1 MTSNNPNTK
10 NLSSKWDEYLY
21 SKKYDKSDKS
31 DKSEKGGL
39 ITHTKIGSKELGI
52 YAGSYTITNMPE
64 FWSYYYSHVFENK
77 NKEYLTEK
85 QLIEDGPL
93 LVDIDLRYDTTIKTR
108 QHNKNHIIDLIVLY
122 ANKLNLIY
130 AIPNKSIINVYV
142 LEKTDVNVCED
153 KVKDG
158 IHIIFTIKMDKSHQC
173 VLRKMIIEEIE
184 NIWDNIQNTNSYEDV
199 FDEGVTKG
207 FVNWQVYGSRKPDHK
222 AYSLSYFYELTYLT
236 QDDEA
241 DQEETWDFKEI
252 PVSKINIQQHL
263 PLMSARCKEHQQFEV
278 NQNSDLLNKIE
289 YEKQQLH
296 VKQRKPTINVVNTK
310 IDIAM
315 YDFGKISDANTLDS
329 LLECF
334 LEEISNSDYEIRE
347 THEFAMILPK
357 SYYGAGSYNKWI
369 RVGWALKNTHEK
381 LFLSWLKLSSQCE
394 TFKFTQAKVSE
405 LYELWKGFD
414 VKNSDGLTNRSIMFW
429 SKTDNYAEYEK
440 IRKETITYYIEQT
453 LQTMI
458 LKDKVAE
465 FDLAVVLYQ
474 LFKDQF
480 VCISVKNNEWY
491 EYKNHKWNE
500 IDSGS
505 TLRLLISKKMHDIY
519 SKKSHELI
527 ETITKKENND
537 ENTENL
543 KTRALK
549 LGDICILLKTTSW
562 KNNIMKEAKEL
573 FYDKNFMNKLD
584 ANPYLMCFNNYVID
598 FEAKTHRKG
607 KPDDYI
613 SKSTN
618 IDYIPYDN
626 LSSNSYSSIIQEINK
641 FIDELFPDKELRR
654 YMWEHLASI
663 LIGKNHSQTFNI
675 YTGSGCNGKSKLV
688 ELMSRCLGD
697 YKATVPITLITQS
710 RNSIGSTSSEVVAL
724 MGVRYAVMQEPS
736 KGDVI
741 NEGIMKEITGGDP
754 IQARALFKD
763 SVTFMPQFKL
773 VVCTNVLFDINTND
787 DGTWRRI
794 RICDFMSKFTDAPY
808 ENEDKFP
815 KANFPYQYLIDQKI
829 DEKFT
834 LWAPLLMSKLVT
846 MAYQTEGKVKDAKI
860 VTSVSD
866 NYREAQ
872 DYLTEFAKEKIG
884 RMRDGVVK
892 KTELLEEFK
901 KWYTMNYGRA
911 TLPNGKEIT
920 DYMDKQ
926 YGKNKRGKW
935 YNVIINYNNDSDN
948 EEHIQEQEQE

>member
-1 MTSNNPNTK
+1 MTSNSNSSNTRSS
-10 NLSSKWDEYLY
+10 SSKWDDYLL
-21 SKKYDKSDKS
+21 SH
-31 DKSEKGGL
+31 KSEKGGT
-39 ITHTKIGSKELGI
+39 ISHTKIGSKDANI
-52 YAGSYTITNMPE
+52 YAGSYNIVNMPE
-64 FWSYYYSHVFENK
+64 FWSNYYSHVFEKN

-93 LVDIDLRYDTTIKTR
+93 LVDIDLRYATTINSR

-130 AIPNKSIINVYV
+130 SIPNKSTINVYV
-142 LEKTDVNVCED
+142 LEKPDVNICED

-158 IHIIFTIKMDKSHQC
+158 IHLIFTIKMDKSHQC
-173 VLRKMIIEEIE
+173 VLRKMIIEEIG

-199 FDEGVTKG
+199 FDEGITKG
-207 FVNWQVYGSRKPDHK
+207 FVNWQVYGSRKPEHK
-222 AYSLSYFYELTYLT
+222 AYNLTYFYELTYLIED
-236 QDDEA
+236 Q
-241 DQEETWDFKEI
+241 DQEETWNFKEVNI
-252 PVSKINIQQHL
+252 SKINMQEHL
-263 PLMSARCKEHQQFEV
+263 PLMSARYNEHQKFEV
-278 NQNSDLLNKIE
+278 KKNDDLLKKID
-289 YEKQQLH
+289 YEKSELN
-296 VKQRKPTINVVNTK
+296 VKQRKASINVISSK
-310 IDIAM
+310 IDINM
-315 YDFGKISDANTLDS
+315 YDFGKITDVLTLDS
-329 LLECF
+329 LLESF
-334 LEEISNSDYEIRE
+334 MEEIANSDYEIKE
-347 THEFAMILPK
+347 THQFTMILPK
-357 SYYGAGSYNKWI
+357 NYYGPGSYNKWI

-381 LFLSWLKLSSQCE
+381 LFLTWLKFSSQSE
-394 TFKFTQAKVSE
+394 TFNFSQSQVSQ
-405 LYELWKGFD
+405 LYALWKNFD
-414 VKNSDGLTNRSIMFW
+414 VKNNDCLTNRSIMFW
-429 SKTDNYAEYEK
+429 AKTDNYCEYDK
-440 IRKETITYYIEQT
+440 IRKETISYYIDQT

-480 VCISVKNNEWY
+480 VCVSIKNNEWY

-519 SKKSHELI
+519 CKKSQELI
-527 ETITKKENND
+527 ETMIKKENND

-543 KTRALK
+543 KTRSLK

-573 FYDKNFMNKLD
+573 FYDKNFMTKLD

-598 FEAKTHRKG
+598 FKSKIHRKG

-613 SKSTN
+613 SKCTN
-618 IDYIPYDN
+618 IDYIPYAN
-626 LSSNSYSSIIQEINK
+626 LSDNANYSLIQEINK

-663 LIGKNHSQTFNI
+663 LIGKNDNQTFNI

-763 SVTFMPQFKL
+763 SVTFTPQFKL

-834 LWAPLLMSKLVT
+834 LWAPLLMSKLVDI
-846 MAYQTEGKVKDAKI
+846 AYKTEGKVNDAKI

-872 DYLTEFAKEKIG
+872 DYLTEFAKEKIT
-884 RMRDGVVK
+884 RMREGIIK

-901 KWYTMNYGRA
+901 NWYTMNYGRA
-911 TLPNGKEIT
+911 SLPNGKEIT

-935 YNVIINYNNDSDN
+935 NNVIINYNNESDN
-948 EEHIQEQEQE
+948 EEQ

>member
-1 MTSNNPNTK
+1 MTSNKTNTK
-10 NLSSKWDEYLY
+10 ILSSKWDEYLA
-21 SKKYDKSDKS
+21 SN
-31 DKSEKGGL
+31 KSEKGGI
-39 ITHTKIGSKELGI
+39 ITHTKIGSKETGI
-52 YAGSYTITNMPE
+52 YAGSYNITNMSE
-64 FWSYYYSHVFENK
+64 FWTNYYSHVFEKK

-85 QLIEDGPL
+85 QLLEDGPL
-93 LVDIDLRYDTTIKTR
+93 LVDIDLRYDSQVTTR

-130 AIPNKSIINVYV
+130 SIPNKSSVNVYI
-142 LEKTDVNVCED
+142 LEKPDVNICED

-173 VLRKMIIEEIE
+173 VLRKMVIEEIG
-184 NIWDNIQNTNSYEDV
+184 NIWDNINNTNSYEDV

-207 FVNWQVYGSRKPDHK
+207 FVNWQVYGSRKPEHK
-222 AYSLSYFYELTYLT
+222 AYSLTYFYELTYIKA
-236 QDDEA
+236 DEELEI
-241 DQEETWDFKEI
+241 EETWDFKEI
-252 PVSKINIQQHL
+252 AISKINIQDHL
-263 PLMSARCKEHQQFEV
+263 HMMSARYDGHQKFEL
-278 NQNSDLLNKIE
+278 NQNSELIKKIE
-289 YEKQQLH
+289 YEKQQLN
-296 VKQRKPTINVVNTK
+296 VKERKATINVVSPKLDTN
-310 IDIAM
+310 M
-315 YDFGKISDANTLDS
+315 YDFGKINNVNTLDCLIAS
-329 LLECF
+329 F
-334 LEEISNSDYEIRE
+334 LEEVAASDYEIKE
-347 THEFAMILPK
+347 THEFTMILPK
-357 SYYGAGSYNKWI
+357 SYYAPGSYNKWI

-381 LFLSWLKLSSQCE
+381 LFLTWLKFSSQCN
-394 TFKFTQAKVSE
+394 TFKFTQQEVSS
-405 LYELWKGFD
+405 LYVLWKLFD
-414 VKNSDGLTNRSIMFW
+414 VKNSDCLTNRSIMFW
-429 SKTDNYAEYEK
+429 AKTDNYAEYEK
-440 IRKETITYYIEQT
+440 IRKETISYYIEQT

-458 LKDKVAE
+458 LKDRVTE
-465 FDLAVVLYQ
+465 FDLAVVLFQ

-480 VCISVKNNEWY
+480 VCVSVKNNEWY

-519 SKKSHELI
+519 CKKSHELI

-543 KTRALK
+543 KIRSLK

-573 FYDKNFMNKLD
+573 FYDKNFMTKLD

-598 FEAKTHRKG
+598 FKSKTHRKG

-618 IDYIPYDN
+618 IDYIHGDDLTTNNY
-626 LSSNSYSSIIQEINK
+626 YSILQEVNK

-663 LIGKNHSQTFNI
+663 LIGKNDNQTFNI

-763 SVTFMPQFKL
+763 SVTFTPQFKL

-794 RICDFMSKFTDAPY
+794 RICDFMSKFIDAPY

-834 LWAPLLMSKLVT
+834 LWAPVLMSKLVS
-846 MAYQTEGKVKDAKI
+846 MAYKTDGKVVDAKI

-866 NYREAQ
+866 KYREAQ
-872 DYLTEFAKEKIG
+872 DYLTEFAKEKIT
-884 RMRDGVVK
+884 RMREGIIK
-892 KTELLEEFK
+892 KTELMEEFK
-901 KWYTMNYGRA
+901 TWYTMNYGRA
-911 TLPNGKEIT
+911 SLPNGKEIT

-935 YNVIINYNNDSDN
+935 YNVIINYNNESDN
-948 EEHIQEQEQE
+948 EEQNEEQNEE

>member
-1 MTSNNPNTK
+1 MTSNNTNTK
-10 NLSSKWDEYLY
+10 SLSSKWDEYLY

-31 DKSEKGGL
+31 DKSENGL

-64 FWSYYYSHVFENK
+64 FWTYYYSHVFENK

-130 AIPNKSIINVYV
+130 TIPNKSTINVYI
-142 LEKTDVNVCED
+142 LEKPDVNVCED

-222 AYSLSYFYELTYLT
+222 AYSLAYFYELTYLK
-236 QDDEA
+236 QDDET

-263 PLMSARCKEHQQFEV
+263 PLMSARCKEHQQFEL
-278 NQNSDLLNKIE
+278 NQSSVLLKKIE
-289 YEKQQLH
+289 YEKQQLN

-315 YDFGKISDANTLDS
+315 YDFGKISDSNTLDS
-329 LLECF
+329 LIDCF

-347 THEFAMILPK
+347 THEFTMILPK

-381 LFLSWLKLSSQCE
+381 LFLTWLKLSSQCE
-394 TFKFTQAKVSE
+394 TFNFTQAKVYE
-405 LYELWKGFD
+405 LYELWKSFD

-626 LSSNSYSSIIQEINK
+626 LSSNTYCPIIQEINK

-815 KANFPYQYLIDQKI
+815 KTNFPYQYLIDQKI

-834 LWAPLLMSKLVT
+834 LWAPILMSKLVT

-892 KTELLEEFK
+892 KTELMEEFK
-901 KWYTMNYGRA
+901 TWYTMNYGRA

-935 YNVIINYNNDSDN
+935 YNVIINYNNESDN
-948 EEHIQEQEQE
+948 EEQIQEQE

>member
-1 MTSNNPNTK
+1 MTCNNTTRIP
-10 NLSSKWDEYLY
+10 SSKWDEYLA
-21 SKKYDKSDKS
+21 SN
-31 DKSEKGGL
+31 KSEKGGI
-39 ITHTKIGSKELGI
+39 ITHTKIGSKESNI
-52 YAGSYTITNMPE
+52 YAGSYNITNMPE
-64 FWSYYYSHVFENK
+64 FWTNYYSHVFEKK

-93 LVDIDLRYDTTIKTR
+93 LVDIDLRYDSQVTTR

-130 AIPNKSIINVYV
+130 SIPNKSIINVYI
-142 LEKTDVNVCED
+142 LEKPDVNVCED

-158 IHIIFTIKMDKSHQC
+158 IHIIFSIKMDKSHQC
-173 VLRKMIIEEIE
+173 VLRKMIIEEIG
-184 NIWDNIQNTNSYEDV
+184 NIWDNIKNTNSYEDV
-199 FDEGVTKG
+199 FDEGITKG

-222 AYSLSYFYELTYLT
+222 AYSLTYFYELTYIKE
-236 QDDEA
+236 DDTLGI
-241 DQEETWDFKEI
+241 EETWDFKEVAI
-252 PVSKINIQQHL
+252 SKINIQEHL
-263 PLMSARCKEHQQFEV
+263 HLMSARYNAHQTFELT
-278 NQNSDLLNKIE
+278 QNSELLKKID
-289 YEKQQLH
+289 YEKQQLN
-296 VKQRKPTINVVNTK
+296 VKQRKATINVVDTK
-310 IDIAM
+310 IDTNL
-315 YDFGKISDANTLDS
+315 YDFGKIANVKTLDCLIAS
-329 LLECF
+329 F
-334 LEEISNSDYEIRE
+334 LEEVAASDYEIKE
-347 THEFAMILPK
+347 THEFTMILPK
-357 SYYGAGSYNKWI
+357 SYYAPGSYNKWI

-381 LFLSWLKLSSQCE
+381 LFLTWLKFSSQCD
-394 TFKFTQAKVSE
+394 TFKFTQTEVSS
-405 LYELWKGFD
+405 LYSLWKNFD
-414 VKNSDGLTNRSIMFW
+414 VKNCDCLTNRSIMFW
-429 SKTDNYAEYEK
+429 TKTDNYEEYDK
-440 IRKETITYYIEQT
+440 IRKETISYYIEQT

-458 LKDKVAE
+458 LKDKVTE
-465 FDLAVVLYQ
+465 FDLAVVLFQ

-480 VCISVKNNEWY
+480 VCVSVKNNEWY

-519 SKKSHELI
+519 CKKSHELI

-543 KTRALK
+543 KTRSLK

-573 FYDKNFMNKLD
+573 FYDKNFMTKLD

-598 FEAKTHRKG
+598 FKSKTHRKG

-618 IDYIPYDN
+618 IDYID
-626 LSSNSYSSIIQEINK
+626 SSELIGNNYCSIIQEVNK

-663 LIGKNHSQTFNI
+663 LIGKNDNQTFNI

-763 SVTFMPQFKL
+763 SVTFTPQFKL

-834 LWAPLLMSKLVT
+834 LWAPVLMSKLVA
-846 MAYQTEGKVKDAKI
+846 MAYKTEGKVKDAKI
-860 VTSVSD
+860 VTLVSD

-872 DYLTEFAKEKIG
+872 DYLTEFAKEKIT
-884 RMRDGVVK
+884 RMREGVIK
-892 KTELLEEFK
+892 KTELMEEFK
-901 KWYTMNYGRA
+901 TWYTMNYGRA
-911 TLPNGKEIT
+911 SLPNGKEIT

-935 YNVIINYNNDSDN
+935 INVIINYNNESDN
-948 EEHIQEQEQE
+948 ESANESTNEEH

>member
-1 MTSNNPNTK
+1 MTSNSNSSNTRSS
-10 NLSSKWDEYLY
+10 SSKWDDYLL
-21 SKKYDKSDKS
+21 SH
-31 DKSEKGGL
+31 KSEKGGT
-39 ITHTKIGSKELGI
+39 ISHTKIGSKDANI
-52 YAGSYTITNMPE
+52 YAGSYNIVNMPE
-64 FWSYYYSHVFENK
+64 FWSNYYSHVFEKK

-93 LVDIDLRYDTTIKTR
+93 LVDIDLRYATTINSR

-130 AIPNKSIINVYV
+130 SIPNKSTINVYV
-142 LEKTDVNVCED
+142 LEKPDVNICED

-158 IHIIFTIKMDKSHQC
+158 IHLIFTIKMDKSHQC
-173 VLRKMIIEEIE
+173 VLRKMIIEEIG

-199 FDEGVTKG
+199 FDEGITKG

-222 AYSLSYFYELTYLT
+222 AYNLTYFYELTYLT
-236 QDDEA
+236 ENE
-241 DQEETWDFKEI
+241 DQEETWNFKEVNI
-252 PVSKINIQQHL
+252 SKINMQEHL
-263 PLMSARCKEHQQFEV
+263 PLMSARYNEHQKFEV
-278 NQNSDLLNKIE
+278 KKNDELLKKID
-289 YEKQQLH
+289 YEKSELN
-296 VKQRKPTINVVNTK
+296 VKQRKASINVISSK
-310 IDIAM
+310 IDINM
-315 YDFGKISDANTLDS
+315 YDFGKITDVLTLDS
-329 LLECF
+329 LLESF
-334 LEEISNSDYEIRE
+334 MEEIANSDYEIKE
-347 THEFAMILPK
+347 THQFTMILPK
-357 SYYGAGSYNKWI
+357 NYYGPGSYNKWI

-381 LFLSWLKLSSQCE
+381 LFLTWLKFSSQSE
-394 TFKFTQAKVSE
+394 TFNFSQSQVSQ
-405 LYELWKGFD
+405 LYALWKNFD
-414 VKNSDGLTNRSIMFW
+414 VKNSDCLTNRSIMFW
-429 SKTDNYAEYEK
+429 AKTDNYCEYDK
-440 IRKETITYYIEQT
+440 IRKETISYYIDQT

-480 VCISVKNNEWY
+480 VCVSIKNNEWY

-519 SKKSHELI
+519 CKKSQELI
-527 ETITKKENND
+527 ETMIKKENND

-543 KTRALK
+543 KTRSLK

-573 FYDKNFMNKLD
+573 FYDKNFMTKLD

-598 FEAKTHRKG
+598 FKSKIHRKG

-613 SKSTN
+613 SKCTN
-618 IDYIPYDN
+618 IDYIPYAN
-626 LSSNSYSSIIQEINK
+626 LSDNANYSLIQEINK

-663 LIGKNHSQTFNI
+663 LIGKNDNQTFNI

-763 SVTFMPQFKL
+763 SVTFTPQFKL

-834 LWAPLLMSKLVT
+834 LWAPLLMSKLVDI
-846 MAYQTEGKVKDAKI
+846 AYKTEGKVNDAKI

-872 DYLTEFAKEKIG
+872 DYLTEFAKEKIT
-884 RMRDGVVK
+884 RMREGIIK

-901 KWYTMNYGRA
+901 NWYTMNYGRA
-911 TLPNGKEIT
+911 SLPNGKEIT

-935 YNVIINYNNDSDN
+935 NNVIINYNNESDN
-948 EEHIQEQEQE
+948 EEQ

>member
-1 MTSNNPNTK
+1 MTSNNSIRIS
-10 NLSSKWDEYLY
+10 SSKWDEYL
-21 SKKYDKSDKS
+21 SSH
-31 DKSEKGGL
+31 KSEKGGL
-39 ITHTKIGSKELGI
+39 ITHTKIGSKESGI
-52 YAGSYTITNMPE
+52 YAGSYNITNMPE
-64 FWSYYYSHVFENK
+64 FWSNYYSHVFENK

-85 QLIEDGPL
+85 QLLEDSPL
-93 LVDIDLRYDTTIKTR
+93 LVDIDLRYDTTITTR

-130 AIPNKSIINVYV
+130 TIPNKSVITVYI
-142 LEKTDVNVCED
+142 LEKPDVNICED

-158 IHIIFTIKMDKSHQC
+158 IHLIFNIKMDKSHQC
-173 VLRKMIIEEIE
+173 VLRKMVIEEIG
-184 NIWDNIQNTNSYEDV
+184 NIWDNIKNTNCYEEV
-199 FDEGVTKG
+199 FDEGITKG

-222 AYSLSYFYELTYLT
+222 AYSLSYLYELTYLT
-236 QDDEA
+236 EDEDQ
-241 DQEETWDFKEI
+241 DQEETWNFKEQNI
-252 PVSKINIQQHL
+252 SKIDIQHHL
-263 PLMSARCKEHQQFEV
+263 PLMSARYNEHQKFELKK
-278 NQNSDLLNKIE
+278 NDDLLKKIE
-289 YEKQQLH
+289 YEKQQLN
-296 VKQRKPTINVVNTK
+296 VKQRKTTINVVASK
-310 IDIAM
+310 IDINM
-315 YDFGKISDANTLDS
+315 YDFSKIDSEKTLDS
-329 LLECF
+329 LLESF
-334 LEEISNSDYEIRE
+334 MDEIANSDYEIKE
-347 THEFAMILPK
+347 THQFTMILPK
-357 SYYGAGSYNKWI
+357 NYYESGSYNKWI

-381 LFLSWLKLSSQCE
+381 LFLTWLKFSSQSE
-394 TFKFTQAKVSE
+394 TFKFSQSQVYD
-405 LYELWKGFD
+405 LYTLWKSFD

-429 SKTDNYAEYEK
+429 AKTDNYCEYDK
-440 IRKETITYYIEQT
+440 IRKETITYYIDQT

-458 LKDKVAE
+458 LKDRVTE

-480 VCISVKNNEWY
+480 VCVSIKNNEWY

-519 SKKSHELI
+519 CKKSQELI
-527 ETITKKENND
+527 ETMIKKENND

-543 KTRALK
+543 KTRSLK

-573 FYDKNFMNKLD
+573 FYDKNFMTKLD
-584 ANPYLMCFNNYVID
+584 ANPYLMCFNNYIID
-598 FEAKTHRKG
+598 FKSKTHRKG

-618 IDYIPYDN
+618 IDYIPYTDVIAN
-626 LSSNSYSSIIQEINK
+626 KSCSIIQEVNK

-663 LIGKNHSQTFNI
+663 LIGKNDNQTFNI

-763 SVTFMPQFKL
+763 SVTFTPQFKL

-815 KANFPYQYLIDQKI
+815 KSNFPYQYLIDQKI

-834 LWAPLLMSKLVT
+834 LWAPLLMSKLVDI
-846 MAYQTEGKVKDAKI
+846 AYKTEGKVNDAKI

-872 DYLTEFAKEKIG
+872 DYLTEFAKEKIT
-884 RMRDGVVK
+884 RMREGIIK

-901 KWYTMNYGRA
+901 NWYTMNYGRA
-911 TLPNGKEIT
+911 SLPNGKEIT

-935 YNVIINYNNDSDN
+935 SNVIINYNNESDN
-948 EEHIQEQEQE
+948 EGEL

>member
-1 MTSNNPNTK
+1 MTSNNTNTK

-21 SKKYDKSDKS
+21 SKK
-31 DKSEKGGL
+31 SEKGGI
-39 ITHTKIGSKELGI
+39 ITHTKIGSKELSV
-52 YAGSYTITNMPE
+52 YAGSYNITNMPE
-64 FWSYYYSHVFENK
+64 FWTNYYSHVFEKK

-93 LVDIDLRYDTTIKTR
+93 LVDIDLRYDTTINTR

-130 AIPNKSIINVYV
+130 AIPNNSKINVYI
-142 LEKTDVNVCED
+142 LEKPDVNISED

-158 IHIIFTIKMDKSHQC
+158 IHIIFTIKMDKTHQC

-184 NIWDNIQNTNSYEDV
+184 NIWDNVKNTNSYEDV
-199 FDEGVTKG
+199 FDEGITKG

-222 AYSLSYFYELTYLT
+222 AYSLTYFYELTYLK
-236 QDDEA
+236 QDDTTE
-241 DQEETWDFKEI
+241 QEETWDFKEI
-252 PVSKINIQQHL
+252 AVSKINIQEHL
-263 PLMSARCKEHQQFEV
+263 PLMSARYNEHQKFEL
-278 NQNSDLLNKIE
+278 NQNSDLLKKIE
-289 YEKQQLH
+289 YEKQQLN
-296 VKQRKPTINVVNTK
+296 VKQRKATINVIASK
-310 IDIAM
+310 IDINM
-315 YDFGKISDANTLDS
+315 CDFGKIDNANTLDS
-329 LLECF
+329 LIECF
-334 LEEISNSDYEIRE
+334 LEEVSNSDYEIKE
-347 THEFAMILPK
+347 THEFTMILPK
-357 SYYGAGSYNKWI
+357 NYYEAGSYNKWI

-381 LFLSWLKLSSQCE
+381 LFLTWLKFSSQCAN
-394 TFKFTQAKVSE
+394 FKFSQGEVSQ
-405 LYELWKGFD
+405 LYELWKSFD

-429 SKTDNYAEYEK
+429 AKTDNYAEYEK

-584 ANPYLMCFNNYVID
+584 ANPYLMCFNNYVVD
-598 FEAKTHRKG
+598 FKSKTHRKG

-626 LSSNSYSSIIQEINK
+626 LTSNNYTSIIQEINK

-663 LIGKNHSQTFNI
+663 LIGKNDNQTFNI

-763 SVTFMPQFKL
+763 SVTFTPQFKL

-794 RICDFMSKFTDAPY
+794 RSCDFMSKFTDAPY
-808 ENEDKFP
+808 ENVDKFP
-815 KANFPYQYLIDQKI
+815 KANFPYQYLLDQKI

-872 DYLTEFAKEKIG
+872 DYLTEFAKEKIA
-884 RMRDGVVK
+884 RQREGVIK
-892 KTELLEEFK
+892 KTELMEEFK
-901 KWYTMNYGRA
+901 TWYTMNYGRA

-935 YNVIINYNNDSDN
+935 HNVIINYNNDSDN
-948 EEHIQEQEQE
+948 EEQEQ